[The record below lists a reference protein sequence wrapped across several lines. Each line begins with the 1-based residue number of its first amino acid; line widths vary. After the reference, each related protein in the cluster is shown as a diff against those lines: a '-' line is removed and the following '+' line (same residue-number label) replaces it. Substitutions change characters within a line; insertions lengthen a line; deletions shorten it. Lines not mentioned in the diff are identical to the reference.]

1 MNVKVRYELTAAE
14 KKALKK
20 EINRQILENE
30 KNYEMDFDAMTLW
43 TLHVCFGFGKKR
55 LKRFWNCFIKE
66 HQRLHEHYELP
77 QKDNGWLY
85 KCMVK
90 EHLGIDLEKW
100 YQEGG
105 EHRGEK

>member
-14 KKALKK
+14 KKALTK
-20 EINRQILENE
+20 EIRQQIVENE
-30 KNYEMDFDAMTLW
+30 KKYNMDFDAMTLW

-66 HQRLHEHYELP
+66 HQRLHEYYELP

-90 EHLGIDLEKW
+90 EHLEIDLEEW

-105 EHRGEK
+105 DETNG